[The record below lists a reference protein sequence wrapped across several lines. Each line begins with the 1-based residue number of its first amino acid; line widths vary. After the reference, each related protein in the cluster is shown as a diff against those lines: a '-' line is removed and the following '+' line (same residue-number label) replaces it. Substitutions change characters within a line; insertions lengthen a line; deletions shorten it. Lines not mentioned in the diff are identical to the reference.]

1 MFAILRS
8 IKFYFNFQDHP
19 LSKMSVAKLKQGN
32 KALHKEDY
40 DSAIEF
46 YNMVCYC
53 TIRAAELHL
62 RTLFNIVIL
71 NKRRGGV
78 EL

>member
-1 MFAILRS
+1 
-8 IKFYFNFQDHP
+8 
-19 LSKMSVAKLKQGN
+19 MSVAKLKQEGD

-53 TIRAAELHL
+53 TIRAAELNL
-62 RTLFNIVIL
+62 LTLFNIVIL